1 MSRVRVHNLTLSLDG
16 FGSGEPQTA
25 DAPFG
30 HGAHIMDWFKATR
43 SFHTMI
49 GDARGGE
56 TGLDDDFASRWGDGI
71 GVEIM
76 GRGKYVPGTGPWA
89 EDWRGWWG
97 DDPVFH
103 TPCIVLTHH
112 PREPLEMEG
121 GTTFHFLDASPA
133 DALARARELAPGTDV
148 RLGGGAKTVREFLEA
163 GLVDYLHLAIAPVLL
178 GRGSRLWSEGLEGL
192 ERRFDEV
199 RVTTSPS
206 GTTHVEFERA

>member
-1 MSRVRVHNLTLSLDG
+1 MSRVRVHNLTISLDG
-16 FGSGEPQTA
+16 YGSGEPQTA

-43 SFHTMI
+43 SFHGMV
-49 GDARGGE
+49 GDPAGGD
-56 TGLDDDFASRWGDGI
+56 TGVDDDFAGRWGEGI

-76 GRGKYVPGTGPWA
+76 GRGKYAPCSGPWDD
-89 EDWRGWWG
+89 EWRGWWG
-97 DDPVFH
+97 EEPPFR
-103 TPCIVLTHH
+103 TPCVVLTHH
-112 PREPLEMEG
+112 PREPLEMGG

-148 RLGGGAKTVREFLEA
+148 RLGGGVTTVQAFLEA

-178 GRGSRLWSEGLEGL
+178 GRGSRLWGGGLEGL

-199 RVTTSPS
+199 RVTSTSS
-206 GTTHVEFERA
+206 GTTHVEFERG